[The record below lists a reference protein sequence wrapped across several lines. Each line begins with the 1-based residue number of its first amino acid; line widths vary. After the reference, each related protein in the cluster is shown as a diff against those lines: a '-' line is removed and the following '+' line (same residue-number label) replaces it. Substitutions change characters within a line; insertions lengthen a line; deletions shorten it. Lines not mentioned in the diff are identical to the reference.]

1 VLLRACAGRFRSL
14 SWRQV
19 LALNTRTERH
29 SVTFT
34 RPFTIAGID
43 QVQPAGTYLIE
54 TDEELIEGLS
64 FKAYRRTSTRIR
76 IAADPMR
83 PGVQEVV
90 EVNSPE
96 ITAAL
101 AEQIARE

>member
-1 VLLRACAGRFRSL
+1 M
-14 SWRQV
+14 
-19 LALNTRTERH
+19 NIRTERH
-29 SVTFT
+29 SITFT

-43 QVQPAGTYLIE
+43 HVQPAGTYLIE

-64 FKAYRRTSTRIR
+64 FQAYRRTSTRIR

-96 ITAAL
+96 IAAAL
-101 AEQIARE
+101 AEQTKRE